1 MSRYTLQ
8 PGMIV
13 PQTPFYYCDI
23 DLLQRTLQTAT
34 TEAARYGY
42 QIHYAMKANAEPH
55 ILYEIQQAGLGA
67 DCVSGYEVECAI
79 ENGFHPSKIVFAGVG
94 KSDRE
99 IEYAI
104 RQGIFAFNCESLQ
117 ELEVINELAGRLG
130 KQVNVALRINPDVR
144 PHTHHYIS
152 TGQSESKFGISYAEI
167 DAALAE
173 LHAMKN
179 IRIFGLHFH
188 IGSQIRELE
197 SFAELAGKVNEI
209 AAWFTSK
216 GVELRHLNM
225 GGGLGIDY
233 NDPDGEPIP
242 DFAGYFRTFHENLR
256 LTPGQ
261 TVHFELGRSI
271 VAQCGELITRVLYTK
286 TTAGGAH
293 FVITDAG
300 MTELIRPALYSARH
314 KIENLTAAAE
324 RRPIGLCSI
333 AGPIC
338 ESSDIFARDIE
349 FPESHRG
356 DILSIRS
363 TGAYGSI
370 MASHSNMR
378 PTAPS
383 RFSDGTIWGQSNLA
397 EL

>member
-179 IRIFGLHFH
+179 
-188 IGSQIRELE
+188 
-197 SFAELAGKVNEI
+197 
-209 AAWFTSK
+209 
-216 GVELRHLNM
+216 M

-242 DFAGYFRTFHENLR
+242 DFVGYFRTFHENLR

-370 MASHSNMR
+370 MASHYNMR

>member
-8 PGMIV
+8 PGVIV
-13 PQTPFYYCDI
+13 PQTPFYYCDV
-23 DLLQRTLQTAT
+23 DLLQRTLKTAM
-34 TEAARYGY
+34 TEAAKYGY

-55 ILYEIQQAGLGA
+55 ILHEIRQAGLGA

-79 ENGFHPSKIVFAGVG
+79 ENGFHPTKIVFAGVG
-94 KSDRE
+94 KSDHE

-117 ELEVINELAGRLG
+117 ELEVINELAAKQG
-130 KQVNVALRINPDVR
+130 KRVNVALRINPDVR
-144 PHTHHYIS
+144 PHTHRYIS
-152 TGQSESKFGISYAEI
+152 TGQSESKFGISYTEI

-179 IRIFGLHFH
+179 VRIFGLHFH
-188 IGSQIRELE
+188 IGSQIREMD

-209 AAWFTSK
+209 AAWFASK

-233 NDPDGEPIP
+233 NDPDAEPIP
-242 DFAGYFRTFHENLR
+242 DFAAYFRTFHKNLK
-256 LTPGQ
+256 LIPGQ

-314 KIENLTAAAE
+314 KIENLTASLE
-324 RRPIGLCSI
+324 HRPTELCSI

-338 ESSDIFARDIE
+338 ESSDVFAR
-349 FPESHRG
+349 
-356 DILSIRS
+356 
-363 TGAYGSI
+363 
-370 MASHSNMR
+370 
-378 PTAPS
+378 
-383 RFSDGTIWGQSNLA
+383 
-397 EL
+397 

>member
-130 KQVNVALRINPDVR
+130 KQVSVALRINPDVR

-188 IGSQIRELE
+188 IGSQIREY
-197 SFAELAGKVNEI
+197 
-209 AAWFTSK
+209 
-216 GVELRHLNM
+216 R
-225 GGGLGIDY
+225 
-233 NDPDGEPIP
+233 
-242 DFAGYFRTFHENLR
+242 
-256 LTPGQ
+256 
-261 TVHFELGRSI
+261 
-271 VAQCGELITRVLYTK
+271 
-286 TTAGGAH
+286 
-293 FVITDAG
+293 
-300 MTELIRPALYSARH
+300 
-314 KIENLTAAAE
+314 
-324 RRPIGLCSI
+324 
-333 AGPIC
+333 
-338 ESSDIFARDIE
+338 
-349 FPESHRG
+349 
-356 DILSIRS
+356 
-363 TGAYGSI
+363 
-370 MASHSNMR
+370 
-378 PTAPS
+378 
-383 RFSDGTIWGQSNLA
+383 
-397 EL
+397 

>member
-152 TGQSESKFGISYAEI
+152 TGQSESK
-167 DAALAE
+167 
-173 LHAMKN
+173 
-179 IRIFGLHFH
+179 
-188 IGSQIRELE
+188 
-197 SFAELAGKVNEI
+197 V
-209 AAWFTSK
+209 
-216 GVELRHLNM
+216 RHLLCRNRCS
-225 GGGLGIDY
+225 LGRTARH
-233 NDPDGEPIP
+233 EEHSH
-242 DFAGYFRTFHENLR
+242 FRTAFSHRVTN
-256 LTPGQ
+256 PGIGIVRRTGRKGQ
-261 TVHFELGRSI
+261 RNRCMVHFERRGAPPSQHGRRS
-271 VAQCGELITRVLYTK
+271 
-286 TTAGGAH
+286 
-293 FVITDAG
+293 
-300 MTELIRPALYSARH
+300 
-314 KIENLTAAAE
+314 
-324 RRPIGLCSI
+324 
-333 AGPIC
+333 
-338 ESSDIFARDIE
+338 
-349 FPESHRG
+349 G
-356 DILSIRS
+356 DRL
-363 TGAYGSI
+363 
-370 MASHSNMR
+370 
-378 PTAPS
+378 
-383 RFSDGTIWGQSNLA
+383 
-397 EL
+397 